1 MDKTRKLSY
10 SNLRKEEERQAIYSL
25 KDDTKDH

>member
-1 MDKTRKLSY
+1 MDKARKLSY
-10 SNLRKEEERQAIYSL
+10 SNLRKEERQAIYSL